1 MAGIVN
7 ISHLSSLNFDH
18 SWMKYNYAGYWWSQP
33 FISTDFIRTQVSCY
47 PEVIPTFTLLNSKNE
62 TQQIYVTT
70 FPTETDTVY
79 DIFFTGL
86 EVDEYHFQIIVN
98 GTLQAESFFCIIC
111 EERASETVLF
121 RYTGDDHH
129 LGGVYEDEDGN
140 ILYFEFRIDAQFLPG
155 YLTPNVENYD
165 FRDQNSNAVQLS
177 AFPYDVETLTVGVNY
192 PRSIHGVP
200 EWVAS
205 RLNYILSLPEVYIND
220 QGYVRS
226 GSAVP
231 EKEQLSPG
239 NPFFIITIDLEKS
252 EIEERTY
259 LRVSPLTL
267 EFGGNSTVYKN
278 VTVESNRDWDIEV
291 SADWIVAVI
300 SGSSLLRIRCVTNT
314 TGSTRYGTVTVR
326 SSDSIIE
333 RVIEVIQYRIYDDWI
348 LATGNWRMS
357 GVWRNQ
363 GAWNY

>member
-7 ISHLSSLNFDH
+7 ISPLSSLNFDH
-18 SWMKYNYAGYWWSQP
+18 SWMKYNYAGYRWSQP
-33 FISTDFIRTQVSCY
+33 FISTDFIRTQISCA

-86 EVDEYHFQIIVN
+86 DIDEFHFKILVN
-98 GTLQAESFFCIIC
+98 GTVQTESFFCIIC

-121 RYTGDDHH
+121 RYTGDDDH
-129 LGGVYEDEDGN
+129 LGGVYEDEDGEA
-140 ILYFEFRIDAQFLPG
+140 LYFEFRIDAQFLPG

-205 RLNYILSLPEVYIND
+205 QLNYILSLPEVYIND

-239 NPFFIITIDLEKS
+239 NPFFIITIDLEKT
-252 EIEERTY
+252 EIEERPY
-259 LRVSPLTL
+259 LRVSPLTI
-267 EFGGNSTVYKN
+267 EFGGDQTDYKT
-278 VTVESNRDWDIEV
+278 VTVDSNQHWIIEV
-291 SADWIVAVI
+291 SEGWISATI
-300 SGSSLLRIRCVTNT
+300 SGSSSIMVMCVANNS
-314 TGSTRYGTVTVR
+314 GATRYGNITVITENG
-326 SSDSIIE
+326 SIR
-333 RVIEVIQYRIYDDWI
+333 RVIQITQYRIYDDWI
-348 LATGNWRMS
+348 LHNGNWRMS
-357 GVWRNQ
+357 GVWRN
-363 GAWNY
+363 GGVWKY